1 MGRDDDAVE
10 PRPRDGWDRSAE
22 EQRDAARP
30 GGGVDLPPL
39 GRGQGGVDLPPVSRG
54 EPAGDIRA
62 THIDHGVD
70 SPPGPGAV
78 DGASLRRDP
87 GSIRAEDTEPYV
99 GLQYVARLFKIV
111 AMIVMVAIIAEVV
124 AGLMYEGID
133 AGFNLFAE
141 VIQGGVLAAML
152 WGAGDLTLLFID
164 VGHDVRAA
172 RVLLGRMSARMNAT
186 EMGGARQRTGV
197 REERQGSRSDAR
209 GGDLPPA

>member
-1 MGRDDDAVE
+1 MGREDDALE
-10 PRPRDGWDRSAE
+10 PRPRDNWERPAE
-22 EQRDAARP
+22 E
-30 GGGVDLPPL
+30 
-39 GRGQGGVDLPPVSRG
+39 SRTRAG
-54 EPAGDIRA
+54 AGAEPAGEIRV
-62 THIDHGVD
+62 TPPD
-70 SPPGPGAV
+70 SGPAVPGQDAA
-78 DGASLRRDP
+78 DGPAARRDP

-111 AMIVMVAIIAEVV
+111 AMIVIVAIIAEVV
-124 AGLMYEGID
+124 AGLMYEGVD

-197 REERQGSRSDAR
+197 REERSGPRGEGR